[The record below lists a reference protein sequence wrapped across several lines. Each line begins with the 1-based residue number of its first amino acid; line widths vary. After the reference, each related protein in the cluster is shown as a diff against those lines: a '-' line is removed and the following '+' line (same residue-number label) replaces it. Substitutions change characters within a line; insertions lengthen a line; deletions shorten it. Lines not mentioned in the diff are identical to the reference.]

1 MLHSSSASL
10 HSSTIKFIR
19 MKSFVTFKGILFIS
33 LLFLVI
39 TRCKK
44 DNANNSTTPK
54 TPGLQL
60 VVDSLVS
67 PVFISE
73 PPDGSKRLFVVDEI
87 GKIWIIGSDSKKI
100 ATPFIDVTSKMV
112 SLSPAYDERG
122 LLGLAFSPDFKTN
135 GKFYIFYTAPPRP
148 GTPVPGA
155 PGATWNN
162 LTRISEFKV
171 SASDPNQADLSTERI
186 LIQDDHPY
194 LNHNAGTLAFG
205 PDGFLYISIGD
216 GGNKN
221 DIGNGHV
228 SDWYTVNAGGNGQDL
243 YANLM
248 GNVLRIDVNG
258 NPYNIPAD
266 NPFAGTNARP
276 EIYAYGFRNPFR
288 FSFDMGGTHQLILGD
303 EGQSL
308 YEEIDLVTKGGN
320 YGWNVKEG
328 THCFDTD
335 NELVERA
342 SCPAMDSAGKPLIDP
357 VIELVN
363 SANPKGG
370 GQGIAIIGGYVYRGT
385 ALPALQGK
393 YIFGMLSADGGA
405 TGTVFSANPA
415 ASGMWSYN
423 SLALNGF
430 PNNLGQFLKSF
441 GQDQSGEIYLL
452 TSAQEGPQGNTGK
465 VYRMVAN

>member
-221 DIGNGHV
+221 DIGPGHV
-228 SDWYTVNAGGNGQDL
+228 NDWYKINAGGNGQDVKQ
-243 YANLM
+243 NLL
-248 GNVLRIDVNG
+248 GNILRIDVDRSDEERNYG
-258 NPYNIPAD
+258 IPAD
-266 NPFAGTNARP
+266 NPFVDAPGKD
-276 EIYAYGFRNPFR
+276 EIYAYGLRNPYR
-288 FSFDMGGTHQLILGD
+288 FSFDQGGAHRLFAGD
-303 EGQSL
+303 TGQDL
-308 YEEIDLVTKGGN
+308 YEEIDIITKGGN

-328 THCFDTD
+328 THCFNAD
-335 NELVERA
+335 NEFEERA
-342 SCPAMDSAGKPLIDP
+342 SC
-357 VIELVN
+357 
-363 SANPKGG
+363 
-370 GQGIAIIGGYVYRGT
+370 
-385 ALPALQGK
+385 
-393 YIFGMLSADGGA
+393 
-405 TGTVFSANPA
+405 
-415 ASGMWSYN
+415 
-423 SLALNGF
+423 
-430 PNNLGQFLKSF
+430 
-441 GQDQSGEIYLL
+441 
-452 TSAQEGPQGNTGK
+452 
-465 VYRMVAN
+465 